1 MEKKIKILLTGGYG
15 FIGSALVRLLSQSK
29 KNYILNIDKLTY
41 AANLDSLK
49 SLSNSERYKHIKAD
63 ISNYDE
69 IEGILNEFQPDKIFH
84 LAAETHVDRS
94 IDKPFDFI
102 QSNIIGTYNML
113 EISRS
118 FLAKQKKNDQ
128 FRFIHVSTDEVFG
141 SLGKDGMFTE
151 SSPYDPSSPYSAS
164 KAASD
169 HLARSWYRTF
179 GLPTIITNCSNNY
192 GPFQYPEKLIPLI
205 ISNAIKHKSLPIY
218 GDGKNIRDWLYVDD
232 HAEALALISEKGK
245 VGQTYNIGGN
255 SEKNNISLVKII
267 CEILD
272 EVSPSKKIESYKELI
287 KFVDDRPGHD
297 KRYAMDISKIKSELG
312 WTPNETFKTGI
323 KKTVKWY
330 LENLLD

>member
-1 MEKKIKILLTGGYG
+1 MTGGYG

-49 SLSNSERYKHIKAD
+49 TLSNSQRYEHIKAD
-63 ISNYDE
+63 ISNYNE
-69 IEGILNEFQPDKIFH
+69 IEGILNDFKPDKVFH

-94 IDKPFDFI
+94 INEPFDFI

-113 EISRS
+113 EISRG
-118 FLAKQKKNDQ
+118 FLMKQKKNHK

-141 SLGKDGMFTE
+141 SLGKDGLFTE

-169 HLARSWYRTF
+169 HLARSWHRTF
-179 GLPTIITNCSNNY
+179 GLPIIITNCSNNY
-192 GPFQYPEKLIPLI
+192 GPFQYPEKLIPLM
-205 ISNAIKHKSLPIY
+205 ISNAIQHKSLPIY

-245 VGQTYNIGGN
+245 IGQTYNIGGN

-272 EVSPSKKIESYKELI
+272 EVSPSKEIESYKELI

-297 KRYAMDISKIKSELG
+297 MRYAMDISKIKSELG
-312 WTPNETFKTGI
+312 WTPKETFKTGI

>member
-1 MEKKIKILLTGGYG
+1 M
-15 FIGSALVRLLSQSK
+15 FF
-29 KNYILNIDKLTY
+29 KNGII
-41 AANLDSLK
+41 
-49 SLSNSERYKHIKAD
+49 EHIKAD

-69 IEGILNEFQPDKIFH
+69 IEGILNDFKPDKVFH

-94 IDKPFDFI
+94 INQPFDFI

-118 FLAKQKKNDQ
+118 FLTKHKKNHK

-141 SLGKDGMFTE
+141 SLGKDGLFTE

-169 HLARSWYRTF
+169 HLARSWHRTF
-179 GLPTIITNCSNNY
+179 GLPIIITNCSNNY
-192 GPFQYPEKLIPLI
+192 GPFQYPEKLIPLM
-205 ISNAIKHKSLPIY
+205 ISNAIQHKALPIY

-232 HAEALALISEKGK
+232 HAEALALISEKGEI
-245 VGQTYNIGGN
+245 GQTYNIGGN

-272 EVSPSKKIESYKELI
+272 EVSPSKEIESYKELI

-297 KRYAMDISKIKSELG
+297 MRYAMDISKIKSDLG
-312 WTPNETFKTGI
+312 WAPKETFKTGI

>member
-1 MEKKIKILLTGGYG
+1 MTGGNG

-49 SLSNSERYKHIKAD
+49 TLSNSHRYQHIKAD

-69 IEGILNEFQPDKIFH
+69 IEGILNDFKPDKVFH

-94 IDKPFDFI
+94 INEPFDFI
-102 QSNIIGTYNML
+102 KSNIIGTYNML
-113 EISRS
+113 EISRD
-118 FLAKQKKNDQ
+118 FLTKYKKNHK

-169 HLARSWYRTF
+169 HLARSWHRTF
-179 GLPTIITNCSNNY
+179 GLPIIITNCSNNY
-192 GPFQYPEKLIPLI
+192 GPFQYPEKLIPLM
-205 ISNAIKHKSLPIY
+205 ISNAIQHKSLPIY

-232 HAEALALISEKGK
+232 HAEALALISEKGEI
-245 VGQTYNIGGN
+245 GQTYNIGGN

-272 EVSPSKKIESYKELI
+272 EVSPSKEIESYKELI

-297 KRYAMDISKIKSELG
+297 MRYAMDISKIKSELG
-312 WTPNETFKTGI
+312 WTPKETFKTGI

>member
-1 MEKKIKILLTGGYG
+1 MTGGYG

-49 SLSNSERYKHIKAD
+49 TLSNSQRYEHIKAD
-63 ISNYDE
+63 ISNYNE
-69 IEGILNEFQPDKIFH
+69 IEGILNDFKPDKVFH

-94 IDKPFDFI
+94 INEPFDFI

-118 FLAKQKKNDQ
+118 FLTKHKKNHK

-141 SLGKDGMFTE
+141 SLGKDGLFTE

-169 HLARSWYRTF
+169 HLARSWHRTF
-179 GLPTIITNCSNNY
+179 GLPIIITNCSNNY
-192 GPFQYPEKLIPLI
+192 GPFQYPEKLIPLM
-205 ISNAIKHKSLPIY
+205 ISNAIQHKSLPIY

-245 VGQTYNIGGN
+245 IGQTYNIGGN

-272 EVSPSKKIESYKELI
+272 EVSPSKEIESYKELI

-297 KRYAMDISKIKSELG
+297 MRYAMDISKIKSELG
-312 WTPNETFKTGI
+312 WTPKETFKTGI

>member
-1 MEKKIKILLTGGYG
+1 MTGGYG

-49 SLSNSERYKHIKAD
+49 TLSNSHRYQHIKAD

-69 IEGILNEFQPDKIFH
+69 IEGILNDFKPDKVFH

-94 IDKPFDFI
+94 INEPFDFI

-113 EISRS
+113 EISRD
-118 FLAKQKKNDQ
+118 FLTKHKKNHK

-141 SLGKDGMFTE
+141 SLGKDGLFTE

-169 HLARSWYRTF
+169 HLARSWHRTF
-179 GLPTIITNCSNNY
+179 GLPIIITNCSNNY
-192 GPFQYPEKLIPLI
+192 GPFQYPEKLIPLM
-205 ISNAIKHKSLPIY
+205 ISNAIQHKALPIY

-232 HAEALALISEKGK
+232 HAEALALISEKGEI
-245 VGQTYNIGGN
+245 GQTYNIGGN

-272 EVSPSKKIESYKELI
+272 EVTPSKEIESYKELI

-297 KRYAMDISKIKSELG
+297 MRYAMDISKIKSELG
-312 WTPNETFKTGI
+312 WTPKETFKTGI

>member
-1 MEKKIKILLTGGYG
+1 MTGGYG

-49 SLSNSERYKHIKAD
+49 TLSNSHRYQHIKAD

-69 IEGILNEFQPDKIFH
+69 IEGILNDFKPDKVFH

-94 IDKPFDFI
+94 INEPFDFI

-113 EISRS
+113 EISRD
-118 FLAKQKKNDQ
+118 FLTKHKKNHK

-169 HLARSWYRTF
+169 HLARSWHRTF
-179 GLPTIITNCSNNY
+179 GLPIIITNCSNNY
-192 GPFQYPEKLIPLI
+192 GPFQYPEKLIPLM
-205 ISNAIKHKSLPIY
+205 ISNAIQHKSLPIY

-232 HAEALALISEKGK
+232 HAEALALISEKGEI
-245 VGQTYNIGGN
+245 GQTYNIGGN

-272 EVSPSKKIESYKELI
+272 ELTPSKEIESYKELI

-297 KRYAMDISKIKSELG
+297 MRYAMDISKIKSELG
-312 WTPNETFKTGI
+312 WTPKETFKTGI

>member
-1 MEKKIKILLTGGYG
+1 MTGGYG

-49 SLSNSERYKHIKAD
+49 TLSNSHRYEHIKAD

-69 IEGILNEFQPDKIFH
+69 IEGILNDFKPDKVFH

-94 IDKPFDFI
+94 INQPFDFI

-118 FLAKQKKNDQ
+118 FLTKHKKNHK

-141 SLGKDGMFTE
+141 SLGKDGLFTE

-169 HLARSWYRTF
+169 HLARSWHRTF
-179 GLPTIITNCSNNY
+179 GLPIIITNCSNNY
-192 GPFQYPEKLIPLI
+192 GPFQYPEKLIPLM
-205 ISNAIKHKSLPIY
+205 ISNAIQHKALPIY

-232 HAEALALISEKGK
+232 HAEALALISEKGEI
-245 VGQTYNIGGN
+245 GQTYNIGGN

-272 EVSPSKKIESYKELI
+272 EVSPSKEIESYKDLI

-297 KRYAMDISKIKSELG
+297 MRYAMDISKIKSDLG
-312 WTPNETFKTGI
+312 WAPKETFKTGI

>member
-1 MEKKIKILLTGGYG
+1 MTGGYG

-49 SLSNSERYKHIKAD
+49 TLSNSHRYEHIKAD

-69 IEGILNEFQPDKIFH
+69 IEGILNDFKPDKVFH

-94 IDKPFDFI
+94 INQPFDFI

-118 FLAKQKKNDQ
+118 FLTKHKKNHK

-141 SLGKDGMFTE
+141 SLGKDGLFTE

-169 HLARSWYRTF
+169 HLARSWHRTF
-179 GLPTIITNCSNNY
+179 GLPIIITNCSNNY
-192 GPFQYPEKLIPLI
+192 GPFQYPEKLIPLM
-205 ISNAIKHKSLPIY
+205 ISNAIQHKALPIY

-232 HAEALALISEKGK
+232 HAEALALISEKGEI
-245 VGQTYNIGGN
+245 GQTYNIGGN

-272 EVSPSKKIESYKELI
+272 EVSPSKEIESYKELI

-297 KRYAMDISKIKSELG
+297 MRYAMDISKIKSDLG
-312 WTPNETFKTGI
+312 WAPKETFKTGI

>member
-1 MEKKIKILLTGGYG
+1 MTGGYG

-49 SLSNSERYKHIKAD
+49 TLSNSHRYEHIKAD

-69 IEGILNEFQPDKIFH
+69 IEGILNDFKPDKVFH

-94 IDKPFDFI
+94 INEPFDFI

-113 EISRS
+113 EISRG
-118 FLAKQKKNDQ
+118 FLTMQKKNHK

-141 SLGKDGMFTE
+141 SLGKDGLFTE

-169 HLARSWYRTF
+169 HLARSWHRTF
-179 GLPTIITNCSNNY
+179 GLPIIITNCSNNY
-192 GPFQYPEKLIPLI
+192 GPFQYPEKLIPLM
-205 ISNAIKHKSLPIY
+205 ISNAIQHKSLPIY

-232 HAEALALISEKGK
+232 HAEALALISEKGEI
-245 VGQTYNIGGN
+245 GQTYNIGGN

-272 EVSPSKKIESYKELI
+272 EVSPSKEIESYKELI

-297 KRYAMDISKIKSELG
+297 MRYAMDISKIKSELG
-312 WTPNETFKTGI
+312 WTPKETFKTGI